1 MYNKLEVS
9 LEDYRFSLDENY
21 MSIDLSMH
29 EGLMLVAEILFMQD
43 NEKRMRQVCESF
55 YASLFN
61 SLVLLPEN
69 QLKALVHEMDLTTL
83 ACTARMFR
91 SYKFTE
97 KIIGFVS
104 QRKREAL
111 EEEPIYFQ
119 QHLLGLKEYKKHMGP
134 FVDKIFSMVRKKELL
149 LPDPKSLYF

>member
-1 MYNKLEVS
+1 MFNKLEVS
-9 LEDYRFSLDENY
+9 IENY
-21 MSIDLSMH
+21 RIIIGEQYLNLDLSLH

-43 NEKRMRQVCESF
+43 NEKRMRQVCEGF
-55 YASLFN
+55 YANLFN
-61 SLVLLPEN
+61 SLSLLPDK
-69 QLKALVHEMDLTTL
+69 QLQALIHTMELPTL
-83 ACTARMFR
+83 ACVARMFR

-104 QRKREAL
+104 QRKLEAL

-119 QHLLGLKEYKKHMGP
+119 QNLLGLKEYKAYMAP
-134 FVDKIFSMVRKKELL
+134 FVDRVFSMVINKELE